1 MALRPGTR
9 PAAFASGLGLL
20 VLGLVAL
27 AFVAFGQGRMETSV
41 PGMAFRPT
49 LTVMAPHTAPAPAPL
64 MHRLDWDGPAVAA
77 ADGEITAD
85 SALPSPVAQ
94 SVPVP
99 GFVPA
104 PFREG
109 SATLPSPEPV
119 ASPLRPPRAA

>member
-27 AFVAFGQGRMETSV
+27 AFAAFGPGRMETSV
-41 PGMAFRPT
+41 PGMAFRPA
-49 LTVMAPHTAPAPAPL
+49 LTVMAPHTAPVRAPL
-64 MHRLDWDGPAVAA
+64 MHRLDRDGTAIAA

-85 SALPSPVAQ
+85 PALPSPVAQ

-109 SATLPSPEPV
+109 STALPSPEPI